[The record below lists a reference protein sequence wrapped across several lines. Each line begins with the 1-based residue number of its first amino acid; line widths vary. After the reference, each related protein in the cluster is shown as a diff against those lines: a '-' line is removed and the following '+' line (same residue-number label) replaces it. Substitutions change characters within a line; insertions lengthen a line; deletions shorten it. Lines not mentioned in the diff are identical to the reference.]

1 MTGITLPA
9 GDKPHRRILASAGCG
24 KTYNLAGRFLELVH
38 RGAEPRTIWAST
50 FSRAAAAEIRDRVL
64 RWAAEA
70 VLDATSR
77 ARLAGAME
85 VAEFDAEASASLL
98 VRLVEALPFL
108 EIRTL
113 DSMFAG
119 ITISCAA
126 ELGLPVESRMLEEG
140 EARGLL
146 RAAIHRVLEDT
157 GAEDALVTL
166 TSLSLGQPASGI
178 LRYFE
183 GLVSELLALVEG
195 AKEGAW
201 DWEVPQGPPRDHVA
215 GLIAD
220 LGRLRDGLSAKR
232 LLSTVAKD
240 VELALDALAQ
250 GGLAWRAFLDRGLAS
265 KVASGDELYYGKPIP
280 DDLVAAYRPLIDYA
294 RLSCQ
299 RAYMEATH
307 AARDF
312 ARGVLHE
319 VEAEKRRRGV
329 LDFADLTRALDPDRG
344 AGVPLDEVWFRIDNR
359 AMHML
364 LDEFQDT
371 SAAQWRAVRP
381 IAGEIALT
389 QDGSRSLFA
398 VGDVKQ
404 SIYGWRGGEP
414 RILDEL
420 EHVTSPPDP
429 VEFDSRPLNHSYRS
443 SLSVIAAVNAV
454 FDDIGRNR
462 AVVAASPPAAAEFA
476 KWFGTQSTARIEPG
490 FGLFLDLPP
499 KGDDESA
506 EDVRVRVAVA
516 RARDHWL
523 RLRGS
528 GGRIAILVRRNKTV
542 GRLVAAL
549 KRQGVPVVGRGGG
562 SLLDTEAN
570 LALLQSL
577 HLAAFPEDRAAAFD
591 LAKSPLRGFI
601 GLPQVPGRA
610 ACRQASQRLRS
621 WFASRG
627 VASVFDEWR
636 RALDAEL
643 GPREVVRM
651 RQLVAA
657 VERLERG
664 ADRTPIELLEL
675 LSVAK
680 VDDPGHG
687 AVTVLNVHQS
697 KGLEYDVVIVTDL
710 GESIVPMPARQ
721 KIVTQAS
728 SDPAGRLV
736 RVSRAVAE
744 PLRWCE
750 VSALHDDEQRRSVRE
765 ALCVLYVALT
775 RARDGLEVHLEPLA
789 RLKSGEESADSSRS
803 LAAVCRES
811 LGEPEEGAAEIEGC
825 TVRWRHGHL
834 APAPDAVDALD
845 REESEADEPI
855 SPAPRL
861 QVVGGHRTR
870 RARAASRQAGAEER
884 QRLFELPPRDALD
897 RGQALHAAFELVGF
911 VGEDPLPTDESVDL
925 KIAAACPG
933 RDAEWRRERIAEF
946 RDAIEADEVRA
957 ALARPGPDA
966 ELRREHAF
974 LRVLGGAVQEGAIDR
989 LVLERDA
996 DGRVLRAEV
1005 LDYKSGST
1013 VDPAALDQK
1022 HGDQLRA
1029 YRDVVVE
1036 QFGVDPA
1043 AVRLCILAIGG
1054 RRLVEIG

>member
-1 MTGITLPA
+1 
-9 GDKPHRRILASAGCG
+9 
-24 KTYNLAGRFLELVH
+24 
-38 RGAEPRTIWAST
+38 
-50 FSRAAAAEIRDRVL
+50 
-64 RWAAEA
+64 
-70 VLDATSR
+70 
-77 ARLAGAME
+77 
-85 VAEFDAEASASLL
+85 
-98 VRLVEALPFL
+98 
-108 EIRTL
+108 
-113 DSMFAG
+113 
-119 ITISCAA
+119 
-126 ELGLPVESRMLEEG
+126 
-140 EARGLL
+140 
-146 RAAIHRVLEDT
+146 
-157 GAEDALVTL
+157 
-166 TSLSLGQPASGI
+166 
-178 LRYFE
+178 
-183 GLVSELLALVEG
+183 
-195 AKEGAW
+195 
-201 DWEVPQGPPRDHVA
+201 
-215 GLIAD
+215 
-220 LGRLRDGLSAKR
+220 
-232 LLSTVAKD
+232 
-240 VELALDALAQ
+240 
-250 GGLAWRAFLDRGLAS
+250 
-265 KVASGDELYYGKPIP
+265 
-280 DDLVAAYRPLIDYA
+280 
-294 RLSCQ
+294 
-299 RAYMEATH
+299 
-307 AARDF
+307 
-312 ARGVLHE
+312 
-319 VEAEKRRRGV
+319 
-329 LDFADLTRALDPDRG
+329 
-344 AGVPLDEVWFRIDNR
+344 
-359 AMHML
+359 
-364 LDEFQDT
+364 DT

-381 IAGEIALT
+381 IAGQIALT

-462 AVVAASPPAAAEFA
+462 AVLAASPPAAEEFA
-476 KWFGTQSTARIEPG
+476 KWFGTQSTARTEPG
-490 FGLFLDLPP
+490 FGLFLDLPE
-499 KGDDESA
+499 KGDGESA
-506 EDVRVRVAVA
+506 DDVRVRVAVA
-516 RARDHWL
+516 RAKEHWL
-523 RLRGS
+523 RLRDR
-528 GGRIAILVRRNKTV
+528 GGRVAILVRRNKMV
-542 GRLVAAL
+542 GRLVAEL
-549 KRQGVPVVGRGGG
+549 KRQGVPAVGRGGG

-570 LALLQSL
+570 LALLQTL
-577 HLAAFPEDRAAAFD
+577 HLASFPNDSAAAHD
-591 LAKSPLRGFI
+591 LASSPLQRLV
-601 GLPQVPGRA
+601 GLPQNPGQTAR
-610 ACRQASQRLRS
+610 RQASLRLRS
-621 WFASRG
+621 RFAEHG
-627 VASVFDEWR
+627 VAAVFDEWR
-636 RALDAEL
+636 RALDADL

-651 RQLVAA
+651 RQLVET

-664 ADRTPIELLEL
+664 ADRTPLQLLEL
-675 LSVAK
+675 VSVAK

-697 KGLEYDVVIVTDL
+697 KGLEYDVVLVTDL
-710 GESIVPMPARQ
+710 GDSILPSASRQ
-721 KIVTQAS
+721 KFVTMAS
-728 SDPAGRLV
+728 KDPAGRLV
-736 RVSRAVAE
+736 RVSRAPSEKLRWPEVAE
-744 PLRWCE
+744 LRE
-750 VSALHDDEQRRSVRE
+750 DEQRRSVRE
-765 ALCVLYVALT
+765 ALCMLYVALT
-775 RARDGLEVHLEPLA
+775 RARDGLEVHLEPVSY
-789 RLKSGEESADSSRS
+789 LKSGEESAASSRS

-811 LGEPEEGAAEIEGC
+811 LGQPEDGLGEIEGC

-1036 QFGVDPA
+1036 QFGGDPA